1 MYDNIMYD
9 NIVLEYKLSE
19 YKFYK
24 CLTEHYKT
32 IYTSFTDLE
41 HVHSI
46 LDSSD
51 LTNDEKNYYKE
62 IPIFGQTDR
71 KSVFVKDFY
80 KFIDTDYT
88 FLSEYID
95 FIKYVIKPLFKL
107 EDKLVVQKTPNIRFH
122 LPGCSNIGKRD
133 IDQWEDIIGL
143 HHDGEFGHP
152 AEELNIVLP
161 ITEMF
166 ESNSIYYEPY
176 PNSMIDVHTY
186 PSMNLKKQNF
196 FMGYL
201 NKCNHYNRINT
212 TIQTRVSL
220 DFRIIPYSKFK
231 ISENISATTNTKF
244 DIGNYYMLL

>member
-9 NIVLEYKLSE
+9 NIVLEYDPSH

-32 IYTSFTDLE
+32 IYPSFTELE

-46 LDSSD
+46 LDSND
-51 LTNDEKNYYKE
+51 LTNDDKNYYKE

-80 KFIDTDYT
+80 RFIDTDYT
-88 FLSEYID
+88 FLAEYID
-95 FIKYVIKPLFKL
+95 FIKDVIKPLFKV
-107 EDKLVVQKTPNIRFH
+107 EDKLVIQKTPNIRFH
-122 LPGCSNIGKRD
+122 LPGCSNIGKRET
-133 IDQWEDIIGL
+133 DQSEDIIGL
-143 HHDGEFGHP
+143 HYDGEFGHP

-176 PNSMIDVHTY
+176 PNSMIDVYTY
-186 PSMNLKKQNF
+186 PCMNLKKHNF

-201 NKCNHYNRINT
+201 NKCNHYNRINA

-231 ISENISATTNTKF
+231 TSENISATTNVKF